1 MDNFTSLAR
10 IVMIAGAILF
20 AAGALLL
27 LLGKIFPLGRLP
39 GDILWQR
46 GNFSFYFPVGACIVL
61 SLLLTLLLNIIW
73 RR

>member
-46 GNFSFYFPVGACIVL
+46 GNFSFYFPVVTCIVL